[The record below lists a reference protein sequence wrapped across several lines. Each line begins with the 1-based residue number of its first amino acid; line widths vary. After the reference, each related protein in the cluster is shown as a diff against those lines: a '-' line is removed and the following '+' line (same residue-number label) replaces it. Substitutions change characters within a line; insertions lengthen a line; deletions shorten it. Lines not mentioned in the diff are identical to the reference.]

1 MNIVKRISSYRILN
15 AGLRRSPAVWRAGIL
30 ACLIFGLQSPPC
42 LAETAAQ
49 SGPAQAGQDT
59 KSHPATVQAP
69 RNEKAVVDLLSG
81 KVPAAGLPASL
92 ADNPQWRTFVKTI
105 STSWDKYVRNISEPM
120 MHWAQLEVP
129 QGHQT
134 VFYPFSG
141 PDFATV
147 YQMFPHAQRYV
158 MAARQNAAMPLDL
171 ESLTP
176 ANTAHSLKLLTSAWQ
191 QFGTDG
197 FFVTEYLDKYYHTSQ
212 PRIGASTFIATFLTL
227 HGFEVNRFF
236 PISVDESGNIQE
248 IPLDTKVWSSIRFI
262 ASKEGREIIVD
273 YIKMDLSNEG
283 LESKPGN
290 RKFVDTIA
298 NNPVL
303 FKAASHLPQYASFD
317 DITQAVLQHSPLIVQ
332 DETAL
337 TYSKLAEGYDVRLFG
352 KFVTPHRAFQN
363 TQTSLA
369 QAYAKREDVKQLDFR
384 FGYFKGGNYSLM
396 IATKK

>member
-1 MNIVKRISSYRILN
+1 
-15 AGLRRSPAVWRAGIL
+15 
-30 ACLIFGLQSPPC
+30 
-42 LAETAAQ
+42 
-49 SGPAQAGQDT
+49 
-59 KSHPATVQAP
+59 
-69 RNEKAVVDLLSG
+69 
-81 KVPAAGLPASL
+81 
-92 ADNPQWRTFVKTI
+92 
-105 STSWDKYVRNISEPM
+105 
-120 MHWAQLEVP
+120 
-129 QGHQT
+129 
-134 VFYPFSG
+134 
-141 PDFATV
+141 
-147 YQMFPHAQRYV
+147 
-158 MAARQNAAMPLDL
+158 
-171 ESLTP
+171 
-176 ANTAHSLKLLTSAWQ
+176 
-191 QFGTDG
+191 
-197 FFVTEYLDKYYHTSQ
+197 
-212 PRIGASTFIATFLTL
+212 
-227 HGFEVNRFF
+227 
-236 PISVDESGNIQE
+236 
-248 IPLDTKVWSSIRFI
+248 
-262 ASKEGREIIVD
+262 
-273 YIKMDLSNEG
+273 MDLSNEG